1 MIIRFWGTRGGIAVP
16 GPDTLKYGGNTACV
30 EVCCGPHRVI
40 LDAGTGLR
48 PLGDA
53 LMASGTV
60 VDADLLLSHV
70 HLDHIIGLGFFAP
83 LYEAGTRLRLHAGNL
98 SQQALHQA
106 LSTSLSAP
114 LMPDLL
120 GVARAGL
127 TIRAFHAGAAFAL
140 HPGLDV
146 TTAALNHPG
155 GVIGYRIMWGGKSVV
170 YVTDTEH
177 TPNTPDPHVALL
189 AKGADLLIYDAS
201 FTDAELPSR
210 QGWGHSTWQEGV
222 RVADAAGV
230 GRLVLFHHSSGRR
243 DSDLD
248 IIAAAADHAR
258 PGTIA
263 ASEGLVLTL

>member
-1 MIIRFWGTRGGIAVP
+1 MKTRFWGTRGGIAVP

-48 PLGDA
+48 LLGDA
-53 LMASGTV
+53 LVASGTA
-60 VDADLLLSHV
+60 VDADLLFSHV

-83 LYEAGTRLRLHAGNL
+83 LYKPETRLRLHAGNL
-98 SQQALHQA
+98 SQQGLHQA
-106 LSTSLSAP
+106 LSTSLSPP

-120 GVARAGL
+120 GAARAGV
-127 TIRAFHAGAAFAL
+127 TIQAFLAGATLTL
-140 HPGLDV
+140 HPGLTV
-146 TTAALNHPG
+146 ATAALNHPG
-155 GVIGYRIMWGGKSVV
+155 GVTGYRIMWAGKSVV

-177 TPNTPDPHVALL
+177 TPGHPDPHVALL

-210 QGWGHSTWQEGV
+210 PGFGHSTWQEGI
-222 RVADAAGV
+222 RVADTAGV
-230 GRLVLFHHSSGRR
+230 GRLVLFHHGSGRR

-248 IIAAAADHAR
+248 IIAAAADLAR
-258 PGTIA
+258 PGTLA
-263 ASEGLVLTL
+263 ACEGLTLTV